1 MGLDCKEIT
10 RRLASDELTTAN
22 WRERVIV
29 GFHMFMCD
37 KCRRYRSQLETM
49 GQAAKQLW
57 QKSDDAETARRLEKD
72 ILSNIIK

>member
-1 MGLDCKEIT
+1 MGLNCKEVT

-22 WRERVIV
+22 WRERVMV
-29 GFHMFMCD
+29 GFHIFMCD

-57 QKSDDAETARRLEKD
+57 RKSDDRETARRMEKE
-72 ILSNIIK
+72 ILSKINK